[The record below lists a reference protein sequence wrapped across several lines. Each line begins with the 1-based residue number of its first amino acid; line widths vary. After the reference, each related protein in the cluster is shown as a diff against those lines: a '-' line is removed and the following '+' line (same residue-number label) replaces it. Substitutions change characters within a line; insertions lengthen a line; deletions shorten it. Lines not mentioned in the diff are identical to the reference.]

1 MRVRVSL
8 RALWA
13 LFDMRNLL
21 NPLKHGIFS
30 LQLLSHK
37 VLRYLG
43 ILFIAG
49 LYASNIFILRKSLI
63 YRLSFL
69 AQNLTFAIALAAHY
83 LEKNGKPSGILY
95 IPYYFFLIN
104 IAAGRALFKFLKG
117 EKQVI
122 WTPRKG

>member
-1 MRVRVSL
+1 M
-8 RALWA
+8 
-13 LFDMRNLL
+13 
-21 NPLKHGIFS
+21 
-30 LQLLSHK
+30 
-37 VLRYLG
+37 
-43 ILFIAG
+43 
-49 LYASNIFILRKSLI
+49 SNIFILRKSLI

-69 AQNLTFAIALAAHY
+69 AQNLMFAMAFAAHY
-83 LEKNGKPSGILY
+83 QEKNGKPSGLLY